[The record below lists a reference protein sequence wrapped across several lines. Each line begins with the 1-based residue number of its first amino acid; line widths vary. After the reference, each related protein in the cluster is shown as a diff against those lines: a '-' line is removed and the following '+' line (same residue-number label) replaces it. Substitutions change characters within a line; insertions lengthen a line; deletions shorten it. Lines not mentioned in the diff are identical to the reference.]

1 MERIRQGF
9 AEVFANKTNFVSD
22 EFYVPQS
29 SQFINLWI
37 GFTGNGPAYI
47 EVKGKDGTW
56 RTYPELTFTESA
68 AKIVEMRPGIIRFRF
83 AATAAS
89 TMEVSA

>member
-1 MERIRQGF
+1 MKLIRQGF
-9 AEVFANKTNFVSD
+9 SEVFADKTAFTSEEYNIPSAL
-22 EFYVPQS
+22 P
-29 SQFINLWI
+29 FINLWV
-37 GFTGNGPAYI
+37 GFIGNGPAYI
-47 EVKGKDGTW
+47 DVKGKDGTW

-68 AKIVEMRPGIIRFRF
+68 AKIIEMRPGIIRFRF